1 MENREYLAKLL
12 AWAAEL
18 IFYRNNVRYFS
29 KALSTYTRRYTLDN
43 DLNPGPKPSEFD
55 DFLYDL
61 AEKIWPYGEVSL
73 KQNYILST
81 SQTL

>member
-18 IFYRNNVRYFS
+18 IFHRNNVRYFS

-61 AEKIWPYGEVSL
+61 AEKIWPYAIRVIEEDFGGPV
-73 KQNYILST
+73 
-81 SQTL
+81 